1 MKSAHNFPASFRAR
15 FRRLFFARNTERLC
29 VLADKL
35 ETIYDAIADEAGQN
49 ITYNESMNGSIFP
62 SVISVAEGTA
72 EDKQEFDGCRFLAEN
87 GFILPRRLRK
97 ASDRRITAY
106 IRLHLD
112 TVLDLIE
119 AEAESDYYFRIGEH
133 YNTERYAL

>member
-15 FRRLFFARNTERLC
+15 FRGLFLARKMERLC

-49 ITYNESMNGSIFP
+49 ITYNESIDGSIFP
-62 SVISVAEGTA
+62 SVISVAEGTV
-72 EDKQEFDGCRFLAEN
+72 EDGHEFDDCRFLAEN
-87 GFILPRRLRK
+87 GFILPRRLQK
-97 ASDRRITAY
+97 ASDRRIMVY

-119 AEAESDYYFRIGEH
+119 SEAESDYYFRIGEH
-133 YNTERYAL
+133 YNTERYAQ